1 MVEMNWKFGCRM
13 REGWEVV
20 KGYSEL
26 GISRNFLSTSL

>member
-1 MVEMNWKFGCRM
+1 MVEVSQRAGYRR

-20 KGYSEL
+20 KGNLEL